1 MKYLIISFLPFG
13 LEIAAMWIAGK
24 FPVPFIDLMLWPS
37 VAAIGFIWCTM
48 SCIDILFLKGH
59 RLLESEFKKEIDV
72 SILLEETKRLI
83 RFKTS
88 VLAFFGLA
96 LVEGIFYVALL
107 MKNYKDLE
115 FNKIAAIACF
125 IIIGL
130 ITLLSLVAQC
140 FMVGFESP
148 LDERKEK

>member
-1 MKYLIISFLPFG
+1 M
-13 LEIAAMWIAGK
+13 
-24 FPVPFIDLMLWPS
+24 
-37 VAAIGFIWCTM
+37 
-48 SCIDILFLKGH
+48 
-59 RLLESEFKKEIDV
+59 LESEFKKEIDV